1 MGFLWENMEKMDIQ
15 LERRNT
21 EEAKQEAEEAK
32 QKAEEA
38 KQKAEEAKQE
48 AAEARLEAA
57 IQKQK
62 AEEAEKNMHDLCCAL
77 IAAYQNQGIEREAAK
92 KQLMR
97 TAGLKEEIVDEL
109 FESLWHQ

>member
-21 EEAKQEAEEAK
+21 EEAKQE
-32 QKAEEA
+32 AEEA

>member
-32 QKAEEA
+32 QE
-38 KQKAEEAKQE
+38 AEEAKQE

-77 IAAYQNQGIEREAAK
+77 IAAYQNQGIDREAAK

>member
-32 QKAEEA
+32 QE
-38 KQKAEEAKQE
+38 AEEAKQE